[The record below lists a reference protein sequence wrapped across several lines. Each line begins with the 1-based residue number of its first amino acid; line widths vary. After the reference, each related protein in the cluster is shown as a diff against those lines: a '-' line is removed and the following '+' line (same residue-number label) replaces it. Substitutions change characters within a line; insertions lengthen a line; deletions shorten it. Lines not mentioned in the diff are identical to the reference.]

1 MNNNSKKK
9 IYVGIAVSSFNKN
22 ISKYFKQKYPNIN
35 FIYNNFHRKLNKNEI
50 INKFKKCSIIIAG
63 TEVYDKEVLTKL
75 NLLKLIS
82 RVGVGVD
89 NIDLEFIKKNKI
101 RLVTSNSLL
110 DQSVVELI
118 LSFIFHSVRPFIEMS
133 NNLKNGVWSRNFGNL
148 LSKKTI
154 GIIGF
159 GRIGKKLNNILN
171 IIGSKIYINDINI
184 KLLKKHKIKNY
195 PINLIYKNCD
205 IIILCLSK
213 SHENFFI
220 DQNVMN
226 FMKNNV
232 TIINASRGSFINE
245 DHLLMFLKK
254 NKLSRA
260 YLDVFQK
267 EPYTGP
273 LTKLHNV
280 YMTPHIGS
288 YSVES
293 RNRLEYESVKK
304 SFEVLKISPV

>member
-1 MNNNSKKK
+1 MNNLKKK
-9 IYVGIAVSSFNKN
+9 IYIGVAVSSFNRD
-22 ISKYFKQKYPNIN
+22 ISKYFKEKYQNIN
-35 FIYNNFHRKLNKNEI
+35 FVYNNFQRKLSKNEL
-50 INKFKKCSIIIAG
+50 INKFQKCSIIIAG
-63 TEVYDKEVLTKL
+63 TEIYDEEVLIKL

-89 NIDLEFIKKNKI
+89 NIDLDFIKKKKI
-101 RLVTSNSLL
+101 KLITNNSLL

-118 LSFIFHSVRPFIEMS
+118 FSFIFHSVRPFIEMS

-148 LSKKTI
+148 LSKKSI

-159 GRIGKKLNNILN
+159 GRIGKKLNKILN
-171 IIGSKIYINDINI
+171 VLGSKTYINDINI
-184 KLLKKHKIKNY
+184 KLLKKYKIKNSS
-195 PINLIYKNCD
+195 INFIYKSCD

-213 SHENFFI
+213 SNENYLL
-220 DQNVMN
+220 DKDSMN
-226 FMKNNV
+226 LMKNNV

-254 NKLSRA
+254 NILSRA

-267 EPYTGP
+267 EPYSGP

-293 RNRLEYESVKK
+293 RNRLEYESIKK
-304 SFEVLKISPV
+304 SLEALKISTT

>member
-1 MNNNSKKK
+1 MNNSKKK
-9 IYVGIAVSSFNKN
+9 VYIGIAVSSFSKK
-22 ISKYFKQKYPNIN
+22 ISKYFKEKYPNIN
-35 FIYNNFHRKLNKNEI
+35 FVYNNFQRKMSKNEI
-50 INKFKKCSIIIAG
+50 IIKFQKCSIIIAG
-63 TEVYDKEVLTKL
+63 TEIYDEEVLTKL
-75 NLLKLIS
+75 NHLKIIS
-82 RVGVGVD
+82 RVGVGID
-89 NIDLEFIKKNKI
+89 NIDLKFINKKKI
-101 RLVTSNSLL
+101 RLITNNSLL

-148 LSKKTI
+148 LSKKSI
-154 GIIGF
+154 GIVGF

-171 IIGSKIYINDINI
+171 IIGSKTYVNDINI
-184 KLLKKHKIKNY
+184 NLLKKYKIKNNS
-195 PINLIYKNCD
+195 INHIYKSCD

-213 SHENFFI
+213 SHENFLI
-220 DQNVMN
+220 DQKAMN

-245 DHLLMFLKK
+245 SHLLMFLKK

-260 YLDVFQK
+260 YLDVFQN
-267 EPYTGP
+267 EPYSGP

-304 SFEVLKISPV
+304 SLEVLKISPI